1 MLEPEF
7 IIFNEYPKGTLKY
20 ASTLVRLC
28 VEKTCQM
35 DHIVY
40 KSSSKQQ
47 TLGSQTV
54 NILKIHTITVDVAQN
69 SVNQQFYGRVFR
81 VIAALKDNIT
91 NSDAVKQCPQEA
103 RRLIVSNVANKI
115 LKEHLPVNAYLEK
128 QEVEVTVRVMQLF
141 PHFSPLLNIT
151 SLFISQIEQ
160 RKCNTI
166 VVCPSVLAVMLVET
180 ELLLVIVGFMVA
192 FMLAFGLGANDVAN
206 SFGTSVGSKVLT
218 LQLACIL
225 ATICEIFGSVLL
237 GGHVSATVRGGIID
251 LTRFNG
257 TEDGP
262 MRLMQ
267 GQVSSLCGACLWMLF
282 ATFLKIPVSATHS
295 IVGATAGFGLV
306 LFGFQGV
313 QWMGILKIGSILH
326 FKPIIVIFIPLYFG
340 LVSSCLF
347 LIIKYVVLVKVSEAD
362 YRLYATIANKQSEI
376 CFNIFQEQS
385 LEPALNTLPF
395 LYGVT
400 VIINVFSV
408 LYGGLHRK
416 FILTANPTISPYLC
430 VQIGSLVLNLPEIP
444 LWLTLVCSPTGQ
456 VYDRPEEAQV
466 FAFAQILTATFGSF
480 VHGGNDVSNAI
491 GPVIGLWIVS
501 TTGNVLMTAKPA
513 VWILFYGGVGISV
526 GLWIWG
532 RKVMET
538 IGTDLTVI
546 TPSREALDMKY

>member
-1 MLEPEF
+1 MATQ
-7 IIFNEYPKGTLKY
+7 I
-20 ASTLVRLC
+20 
-28 VEKTCQM
+28 
-35 DHIVY
+35 
-40 KSSSKQQ
+40 
-47 TLGSQTV
+47 
-54 NILKIHTITVDVAQN
+54 
-69 SVNQQFYGRVFR
+69 QQFKGHE
-81 VIAALKDNIT
+81 AAEGCFT
-91 NSDAVKQCPQEA
+91 SGCF
-103 RRLIVSNVANKI
+103 VA
-115 LKEHLPVNAYLEK
+115 P
-128 QEVEVTVRVMQLF
+128 
-141 PHFSPLLNIT
+141 
-151 SLFISQIEQ
+151 
-160 RKCNTI
+160 
-166 VVCPSVLAVMLVET
+166 MLVES
-180 ELLLVIVGFMVA
+180 ELLLVVVGFMVA

-218 LQLACIL
+218 LQMACIL
-225 ATICEIFGSVLL
+225 ATICEISGSVLL

-251 LTRFNG
+251 PTRFNG

-267 GQVSSLCGACLWMLF
+267 GQVSSLCGACLWMLL

-313 QWMGILKIGSILH
+313 QWTGILKI
-326 FKPIIVIFIPLYFG
+326 VISWFVSPVLSG
-340 LVSSCLF
+340 LVSGCLF
-347 LIIKYVVLVKVSEAD
+347 LIIKYVVLVK
-362 YRLYATIANKQSEI
+362 
-376 CFNIFQEQS
+376 EQS

-400 VIINVFSV
+400 IIINVFSV
-408 LYGGLHRK
+408 LYGGLH
-416 FILTANPTISPYLC
+416 LLS
-430 VQIGSLVLNLPEIP
+430 LPEIP
-444 LWLTLVCSPTGQ
+444 LWLTLVVSFSSGIVAAIIVFFFVRPIIRRRVQKRLELMASGKWDPTHKDPKHSFCNRIRNGIRSVFRKGQTVDGSVCTDEEKNKTGPSGDGEIGDTEIQALPSNDAVESAQARTSPSDAVSVTFSEENRSPDGQ

-546 TPSREALDMKY
+546 TPSSGMCIELGAAITVLIASKAGLPISTTHCLVGSVVLVGFIRSKMSVNWRLFVNIILAWVVTLPAAGGLSALIMYIFTKHA